1 MTRDE
6 KGRFASGN
14 GGGPGRPKR
23 ATETEYLNATIE
35 SVSLAD
41 WKKIARK
48 AKDDAI
54 NGDATA
60 RKWLSDY
67 LIGKPPDKVQVTG
80 PDNAPIPIEFNYA
93 AAIASI
99 TPGPGTDSEAPG

>member
-1 MTRDE
+1 MANRDE
-6 KGRFASGN
+6 KGRFISGYA
-14 GGGPGRPKR
+14 GGPGRPKR
-23 ATETEYLNATIE
+23 ATETDYLDATIE

-41 WKKIARK
+41 WKKIAGK

-67 LIGKPPDKVQVTG
+67 LLGKPTDRVQVSG

-99 TPGPGTDSEAPG
+99 TSGSETNS